1 MEDVGTDFG
10 YIHYQTTIK
19 TPGKQKL
26 IIQDLRDYAVILVD
40 GKQVASLDRRYNQNS
55 TTLDIHKVP
64 ATLEILV
71 ENTGRVNYGPDILFN
86 RKGITSQVLWGNEK
100 LTGWSITPLPLY
112 KEEVSSLSFGQEIKG
127 VPAFHRGT
135 FIIEQQG
142 DCFVDMSQWGK
153 GAVWVNGKS
162 LGRFWNIGPQQTL
175 YIPAPWLKK
184 GENEIVVFEM
194 EDTGKRNLQG
204 LDKPILDSLG
214 IDKNKP
220 EKQQRNQ
227 TGSPILEEGD
237 ILLNTTLA
245 ETNDWQQVDLP
256 VVRTLR
262 HFCIETLSSY
272 TEDNQA
278 CISEVDLLD
287 DKGQPIDKTKWEVVY
302 ISSEQADK
310 NLGVAENL
318 FDGDISSF
326 WHTDPATEPGQPHR
340 IIVDIKEIYKISA
353 LRFKVRKGAFLSGKV
368 KEINVYGRPQ
378 FFLFH

>member
-1 MEDVGTDFG
+1 M
-10 YIHYQTTIK
+10 
-19 TPGKQKL
+19 

-162 LGRFWNIGPQQTL
+162 LGRFCNIGPQQTL
-175 YIPAPWLKK
+175 YIPAP
-184 GENEIVVFEM
+184 
-194 EDTGKRNLQG
+194 
-204 LDKPILDSLG
+204 
-214 IDKNKP
+214 
-220 EKQQRNQ
+220 
-227 TGSPILEEGD
+227 
-237 ILLNTTLA
+237 
-245 ETNDWQQVDLP
+245 
-256 VVRTLR
+256 
-262 HFCIETLSSY
+262 
-272 TEDNQA
+272 
-278 CISEVDLLD
+278 
-287 DKGQPIDKTKWEVVY
+287 
-302 ISSEQADK
+302 
-310 NLGVAENL
+310 
-318 FDGDISSF
+318 
-326 WHTDPATEPGQPHR
+326 
-340 IIVDIKEIYKISA
+340 
-353 LRFKVRKGAFLSGKV
+353 
-368 KEINVYGRPQ
+368 
-378 FFLFH
+378 